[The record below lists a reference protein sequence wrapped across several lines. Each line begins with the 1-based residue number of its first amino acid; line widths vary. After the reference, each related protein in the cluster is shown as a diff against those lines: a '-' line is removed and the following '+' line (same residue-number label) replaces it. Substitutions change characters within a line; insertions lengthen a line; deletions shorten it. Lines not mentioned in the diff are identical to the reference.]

1 MKVGIIG
8 TGAYGIALAK
18 AFRKNKH
25 SITMWTKFEEERD
38 LLLEKRENSLLLPH
52 IILEEDIALTCD
64 LEEVCKDK
72 ELLVIVIPLA
82 FFESTIKE
90 AKKYVERETILCIA
104 TKGIEQEKGL
114 FAHQL
119 LEKYIE
125 TEKTVVI
132 SGPTFAVDLAKDT
145 VCALTIASTNSKA
158 LTTVATALASSHLII
173 EKWQDMVGVELCG
186 GMKNVMAIA
195 TGMIEGLGQ
204 SESTKALFEKQAL
217 KEMINI
223 IEKLGGQSET
233 IMTYAG
239 VGDFLLTC
247 NSIKSRNYTYGLKI
261 GSQSE
266 DLEEYEEHTTI
277 EGLYTLHSLIQLLKR
292 NQINSPLV
300 EKIYNICV
308 KGENPEELLTI
319 LVENGGINNE

>member
-1 MKVGIIG
+1 MKIGILG
-8 TGAYGIALAK
+8 TGAYGMALAK
-18 AFRKNKH
+18 AFRKNNH
-25 SITMWTKFEEERD
+25 SITMWTKFEEERKLLQEKRGND
-38 LLLEKRENSLLLPH
+38 LLLPD
-52 IILEEDIALTCD
+52 IILEEDILLTCN
-64 LEEVCKDK
+64 LAEVCKDK

-90 AKKYVERETILCIA
+90 AKKYIEKETILCIA

-119 LEKYIE
+119 LEKYIK
-125 TEKTVVI
+125 TEKTIVL
-132 SGPTFAVDLAKDT
+132 SGPTFAIDLAKDT
-145 VCALTIASTNSKA
+145 VCALTLASTNSQA
-158 LTTVATALASSHLII
+158 LEKVATSLATSHLII

-223 IEKLGGQSET
+223 IESLGGQKET

-239 VGDFLLTC
+239 IGDFLLTC

-292 NQINSPLV
+292 NQIKSLLV
-300 EKIYNICV
+300 EKIYSICV
-308 KGENPEELLTI
+308 KGETPEELLTI
-319 LVENGGINNE
+319 LVENEEKNDE